1 MAISMRLPEEHRD
14 RLTLGLAAI
23 GWVGAL
29 AFTILSVTAPPER
42 PVGTVVICFT
52 GLAIAATLARSRMR
66 MTQTI
71 TRVFEAGLS
80 ASVAL
85 QANMQTDVPCVV
97 ETNTAGLVLAAENT
111 EFVGWPSGG
120 LVGKQLVDLVGD
132 ERSRLEVK
140 NRLNLFDGDG
150 FDSRVISPSMAL
162 MFLDQDSCGRPMR
175 MSIARLGDV
184 LIATLTPVRSPYP

>member
-1 MAISMRLPEEHRD
+1 MAISMRLPEEHREW
-14 RLTLGLAAI
+14 LTIGLATI
-23 GWVGAL
+23 GWAGAL
-29 AFTILSVTAPPER
+29 IFTILSVTQSTER

-52 GLAIAATLARSRMR
+52 GVAIAATLARSRMR

-85 QANMQTDVPCVV
+85 QANMQTDIPCVV

-111 EFVGWPSGG
+111 EFVGWPSGQ

-140 NRLNLFDGDG
+140 NRLAVFDGDG
-150 FDSRVISPSMAL
+150 VDSRIISPSMAL